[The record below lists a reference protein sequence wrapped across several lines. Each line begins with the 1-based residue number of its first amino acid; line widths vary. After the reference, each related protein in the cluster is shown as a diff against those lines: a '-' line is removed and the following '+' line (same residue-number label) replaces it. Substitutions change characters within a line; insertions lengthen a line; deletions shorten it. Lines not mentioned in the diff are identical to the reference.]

1 MSETEKQ
8 YKIIIVDDDDFLVNM
23 YATKFGLGDV
33 SVEAFKSGKPLLEKL
48 RTGLKAD
55 LIILDIV
62 MPDIDGIEILK
73 EIRKEKLGEG
83 IPVMMLTNQND
94 ENNISEAQKLSI
106 AGYIVKA
113 SATPS
118 EVVDEAMKI
127 IKSSHH

>member
-8 YKIIIVDDDDFLVNM
+8 YKIIIVDDDDFLINM
-23 YATKFGLGDV
+23 YSAKFGLSDV
-33 SVEAFKSGKPLLEKL
+33 LVETFKLGKPFLEKL

-62 MPDIDGIEILK
+62 LPEMDGIEILK
-73 EIRKEKLGEG
+73 EIRKNKLGEG
-83 IPVMMLTNQND
+83 IPIMMLTNQND
-94 ENNISEAQKLSI
+94 EKDISEAKKYGI

-118 EVVDEAMKI
+118 EVVAEALKI
-127 IKSSHH
+127 IKNSHP